1 MKNETSQLERIGD
14 LLEKYLISFGQARV
28 AFYIL
33 PALENYY
40 VFTKYMNSLIS
51 ALKRANCRPVYSWTY
66 DACRGCYNMIFI
78 VQGYFRNDMNDVTD
92 AAQRIWKNYSPFP
105 IQFIAEMPVAESTI
119 AMDKMKIW
127 EIMNRM
133 HFTSSEPQRLLPPHQ
148 RSFACSRLY

>member
-1 MKNETSQLERIGD
+1 MTDGTIQLERIGE
-14 LLEKYLISFGQARV
+14 LVEKFIVSYGKARI
-28 AFYIL
+28 AFYIF

-40 VFTKYMNSLIS
+40 DFTKYMR
-51 ALKRANCRPVYSWTY
+51 ALTAALRRANCVPAYSWTY
-66 DACRGCYNMIFI
+66 DAFRGCYNMILI

-105 IQFIAEMPVAESTI
+105 IQFIAEMPVTESTI
-119 AMDKMKIW
+119 AQDKMKLW